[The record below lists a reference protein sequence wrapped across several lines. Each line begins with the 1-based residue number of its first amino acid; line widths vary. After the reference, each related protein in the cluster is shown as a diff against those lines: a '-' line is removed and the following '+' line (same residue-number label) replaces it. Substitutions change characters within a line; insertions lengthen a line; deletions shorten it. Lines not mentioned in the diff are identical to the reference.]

1 MDRPT
6 KKFLANGWLYLPAV
20 SGPLGGLMIKLGG
33 GSVWAAVVVGAA
45 PCAVCML
52 PYSVFLI
59 GYITVLIKWVC
70 SGPKT
75 QDSMERLIAI
85 SANSVVAILS
95 LTRVSIPSRPKVA
108 ERTDAEQQQQ
118 QSPST
123 TVEIAEAPP
132 AEPCGGSAAQVIRTR
147 AGTT

>member
-1 MDRPT
+1 MDRPA
-6 KKFLANGWLYLPAV
+6 KRFLANGWLYLPAV

-45 PCAVCML
+45 PCAVCIL

-75 QDSMERLIAI
+75 PESMERLIVI

-95 LTRVSIPSRPKVA
+95 LTRVPIPSRPKVT
-108 ERTDAEQQQQ
+108 ERTDVKQER
-118 QSPST
+118 SPST
-123 TVEIAEAPP
+123 TAEPAEALLGEPRGDP
-132 AEPCGGSAAQVIRTR
+132 AAPVVRTR
-147 AGTT
+147 ARTT